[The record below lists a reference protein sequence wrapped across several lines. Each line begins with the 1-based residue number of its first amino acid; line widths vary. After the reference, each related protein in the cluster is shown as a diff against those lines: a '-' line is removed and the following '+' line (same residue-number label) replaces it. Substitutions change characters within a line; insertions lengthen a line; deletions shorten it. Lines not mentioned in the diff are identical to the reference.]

1 MRNVQRYTGTKCMQC
16 APGYFPFFGSCEP
29 ADSSLSLAEI
39 PLALASAA
47 VSRLLFRWL
56 ESMAAHGPFC
66 VGEQCYAENS
76 MIHQFGSSI
85 LNIVPVWIT
94 WLVINRWMDFA
105 PLHCPSNAFVCAC
118 QGVSAML
125 QDSLRQFLDVRR
137 LAQLRPNRRKH
148 RLDRN

>member
-1 MRNVQRYTGTKCMQC
+1 MQC

-39 PLALASAA
+39 PHALASAA
-47 VSRLLFRWL
+47 VSRMPFRWL
-56 ESMAAHGPFC
+56 CTWSFL

-76 MIHQFGSSI
+76 MIHQFGSTI

-105 PLHCPSNAFVCAC
+105 PL
-118 QGVSAML
+118 QML
-125 QDSLRQFLDVRR
+125 SCVHARESLPCCRILCDNFSTCDAL
-137 LAQLRPNRRKH
+137 LNFAQIAGSIGSIEIDWPRALSVGFPVP
-148 RLDRN
+148 LSPLC